1 MTALDSKTLGD
12 QGEPMTLPTS
22 PGRTD
27 TASRIIVAKP
37 RAIFR
42 AFLDAESVASW
53 RPPHG
58 MTARIE
64 AFEPRI
70 GGGYRMAFVYADP
83 ANAGRGTSSA
93 NEDMVEGHFVELLP
107 DERIVEDVRF
117 VSDDPAVAG
126 TMRVTTVITP
136 TSGGTKVS
144 FICENVP
151 PGITAEDHQAG
162 MASTLKNLAAFIE

>member
-1 MTALDSKTLGD
+1 
-12 QGEPMTLPTS
+12 MTLPTS
-22 PGRTD
+22 LGRTD

-42 AFLDAESVASW
+42 AFLDAESVTSW

-64 AFEPRI
+64 AFDPRI
-70 GGGYRMAFVYADP
+70 GGGYRMAFIYADP
-83 ANAGRGTSSA
+83 GQHGRGKASA
-93 NEDMVEGHFVELLP
+93 DEDVVEGRFVELLP

-117 VSDDPAVAG
+117 VSDDPAFAG
-126 TMRVTTVITP
+126 TMRITTAISPTP
-136 TSGGTKVS
+136 GGTKVG
-144 FICENVP
+144 FTCENVP
-151 PGITAEDHQAG
+151 PGISAEDHQTG